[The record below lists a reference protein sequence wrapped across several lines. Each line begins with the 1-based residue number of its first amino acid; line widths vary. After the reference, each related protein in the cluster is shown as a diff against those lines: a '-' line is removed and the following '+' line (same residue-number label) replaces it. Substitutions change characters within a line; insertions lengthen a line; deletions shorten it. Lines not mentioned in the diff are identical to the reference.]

1 MEKVTKN
8 DVLEEIARLADIKVY
23 KTVAG
28 SSIPR
33 DFFTDMAELFNVS
46 NEGDASKVLKRCL
59 ELVGASWSPLFDSSQ
74 TASGGGGTVTLQG
87 LEAMRDA
94 YLVFVPGESFRSD
107 SLGTVSDDL
116 ESGVVGYMIAPEIY
130 NHDGSF
136 APGEIDPD
144 KIADGFERHNKTQ
157 NLLAEYISERNCE
170 VLSPGQKDP
179 KFDLFWIGQ
188 NGSYVCEVKSITDEN
203 EESQLRRAIGQVLRY
218 QSQLRA
224 NSKEC
229 FPVVVTDREVSD
241 ETWYSVFRENGMI
254 LSSAPMFNGIG
265 PLT

>member
-1 MEKVTKN
+1 MDKTTKN
-8 DVLEEIARLADIKVY
+8 TILEEVATLADIKVY
-23 KTVAG
+23 VTVAG

-33 DFFTDMAELFNVS
+33 DFFTEMAELFKVS

-59 ELVGASWSPLFDSSQ
+59 EVVGANWSPLFDSSQ

-94 YLVFVPGESFRSD
+94 VLDLVSKDSFWSD

-116 ESGVVGYMIAPEIY
+116 EAGIVGYIIAPEIY
-130 NHDGSF
+130 NHEGKF
-136 APGEIDPD
+136 EPGEIDPD
-144 KIADGFERHNKTQ
+144 KLADGFVRHNKTQ
-157 NLLAEYISERNCE
+157 NLLAKYLSERNCK
-170 VLSPGQKDP
+170 VSSPGLNDP
-179 KFDLFWIGQ
+179 MFDLFWVGQ

-203 EESQLRRAIGQVLRY
+203 EESQLRKAIGQVLRY

-224 NSKEC
+224 NGKEC
-229 FPVVVTDREVSD
+229 FPVVVTDREVND